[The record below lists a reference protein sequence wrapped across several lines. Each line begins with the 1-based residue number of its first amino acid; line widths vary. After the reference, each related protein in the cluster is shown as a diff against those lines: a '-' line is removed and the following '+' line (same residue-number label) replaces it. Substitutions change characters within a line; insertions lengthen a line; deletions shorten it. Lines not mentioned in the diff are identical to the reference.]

1 MGPGGHSSE
10 QRRAALLQSSWAK
23 TNLMSSEVSS
33 SSFCPQS
40 HLGRKCQPLSTVIMQ
55 TRGDALADCRRCPF
69 PHLNSWEGEPLF
81 DLHTTLG
88 QFQELL
94 TEHFRNGL
102 TPNRPVTFLDT
113 QKSPCLFLA
122 DPSCQQPRKTG
133 SISSIRLFRPGRG
146 ASLQPLPPQ

>member
-1 MGPGGHSSE
+1 MQP
-10 QRRAALLQSSWAK
+10 LLQSSWAK

-113 QKSPCLFLA
+113 QKSPCLFLGRPQLPTTPE
-122 DPSCQQPRKTG
+122 DRLHFQHQTVPSGPRRFPT
-133 SISSIRLFRPGRG
+133 
-146 ASLQPLPPQ
+146 ASPTTVKAARM